1 MASRSIVA
9 LVLIVSSAH
18 LAMGQDTTRV
28 SLLFVGDIMQHDSQI
43 NAAYDPVSKSYD
55 YSACFQYV
63 KPVIQSADIA
73 IANLEVTLAGP
84 PYKGYPQFSAPDQL
98 AEELK
103 ETGFD
108 VLVTANNHSL
118 DRRKKGLERT
128 IDVLDTLSIPHTG
141 TFKDSA
147 SRAIKYPLVI
157 EKNGLRFS
165 LLNYTYGTNGIP
177 VTSPNIVNLI
187 DTVQIKTDLAKAREQ
202 NTDAII
208 VFMHWGAEYQD
219 APNRSQKQIAK
230 LCFENGAML
239 VIGAHPHVVQPMERD
254 TVKNTLVAYSL
265 GNFVSGQQSRYR
277 DGGVMLWVELE
288 KLSAA
293 DSSST
298 VTIKKASYE
307 LEWVYR
313 NNESPKKYFIL
324 PVKEFEKDTLLLTT
338 SASKGMF
345 KVFKDDSR
353 KLFLKN
359 KNVPESDRLPFE
371 TSYYRIVL
379 TSSSDSLLAV
389 DSTSILNFYGMEV
402 EQVNDSLFNWTT
414 GKFHDREIAEQALN
428 EIKSSTPY
436 ADAKIVWYYW
446 DRRREELPS
455 GKENSN

>member
-1 MASRSIVA
+1 MSRSII
-9 LVLIVSSAH
+9 LFVLFAFSAQVTF
-18 LAMGQDTTRV
+18 GQDTTTV
-28 SLLFVGDIMQHDSQI
+28 SLLFVGDVMQHDSQI
-43 NAAYDPVSKSYD
+43 SAAYDPISKSYD

-63 KPVIQSADIA
+63 KPIIQSADVA

-108 VLVTANNHSL
+108 ILVTANNHSL
-118 DRRKKGLERT
+118 DRRRKGLERT
-128 IDVLDTLSIPHTG
+128 IDVLDSVSILHTG
-141 TFKDSA
+141 TFKDSS
-147 SRAIKYPLVI
+147 SRAVKYPLVF
-157 EKNGLRFS
+157 EKNGFRFS

-177 VTSPNIVNLI
+177 VTQPNIVNLI
-187 DTVQIKTDLAKAREQ
+187 DTVKIKADLAQARAQ

-219 APNRSQKQIAK
+219 TPNRSQKRIAA

-277 DGGVMLWVELE
+277 DGGAMLWVELE
-288 KLSAA
+288 KIRATDSTSA
-293 DSSST
+293 
-298 VTIKKASYE
+298 VQIKEAAYE

-324 PVKEFEKDTLLLTT
+324 PVKEFEKDTMLLTT
-338 SASKGMF
+338 AASKGMF
-345 KVFKDDSR
+345 KTFKDDSR

-359 KNVPESDRLPFE
+359 KNISESDRLPLE
-371 TSYYRIVL
+371 TSYYRVVL
-379 TSSSDSLLAV
+379 TSSSDSLPVV
-389 DSTSILNFYGMEV
+389 DSTSILNFYGLNV

-414 GKFHDREIAEQALN
+414 GQFYDREIAEQALA
-428 EIKSSTPY
+428 EIKSTTPY
-436 ADAKIVWYYW
+436 ADAKLVWYYW

-455 GKENSN
+455 GK